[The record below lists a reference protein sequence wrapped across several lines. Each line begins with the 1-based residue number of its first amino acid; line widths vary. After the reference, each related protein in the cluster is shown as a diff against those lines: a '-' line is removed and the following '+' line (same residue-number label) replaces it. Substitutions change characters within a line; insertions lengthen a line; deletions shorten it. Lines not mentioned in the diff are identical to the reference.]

1 MTNKLLKMKK
11 NRTLFKLKIEKF
23 FKEQLWQFTLVIA
36 FVFLFAWIFNKFIE
50 ATMFCIAHIVIRKY
64 FDKQYHCGTT
74 ATCMFITLSI
84 AFFGILYTLP
94 LALSL
99 LSTIPICYLISWVG
113 YVVQDR
119 IDKIVDCRNLQNEID
134 SLLVKVTEYENLDL
148 YKMTETELRQYGASK
163 HLSEVQQDILVMR
176 VIEHLKI
183 SEICTYRNYGRT
195 TIKYHIAEIK
205 KKLNIRAI

>member
-1 MTNKLLKMKK
+1 MK
-11 NRTLFKLKIEKF
+11 TKLKIEKF

-36 FVFLFAWIFNKFIE
+36 FVFICAWLFDKYVE

-84 AFFGILYTLP
+84 AFFGIMYTFP

-119 IDKIVDCRNLQNEID
+119 IDTILENRYLQNETE
-134 SLLVKVTEYENLDL
+134 LLIERIKELENIDL
-148 YKMTETELRQYGASK
+148 YKMSDAELRQYGASK
-163 HLSEVQQDILVMR
+163 QLSEVQQDILVMR

-183 SEICTYRNYGRT
+183 SEICKYRNYGRT
-195 TIKYHIAEIK
+195 TIKYHLAEIK
-205 KKLNIRAI
+205 KKLNIGAI

>member
-1 MTNKLLKMKK
+1 MK
-11 NRTLFKLKIEKF
+11 TKLKIEKF

-36 FVFLFAWIFNKFIE
+36 FVFICAWLFDKYVE

-84 AFFGILYTLP
+84 AFFGIMYTFP

-119 IDKIVDCRNLQNEID
+119 IDTTLENRYLQNETE
-134 SLLVKVTEYENLDL
+134 LLIERIKELENIDL
-148 YKMTETELRQYGASK
+148 YKMSDAELRQYGASK

-183 SEICTYRNYGRT
+183 SEICKYRNYGRT
-195 TIKYHIAEIK
+195 TIKYHLAEIK
-205 KKLNIRAI
+205 KKLNIGAI

>member
-1 MTNKLLKMKK
+1 MKT

-23 FKEQLWQFTLVIA
+23 LKEQLWQFTVVIA
-36 FVFLFAWIFNKFIE
+36 FVFICAWLFNKYIE
-50 ATMFCIAHIVIRKY
+50 ATMFCVAHIVIRKH

-74 ATCMFITLSI
+74 ATCMFTTLSV
-84 AFFGILYTLP
+84 AFFGILYTFP

-119 IDKIVDCRNLQNEID
+119 IDTLAENKHLQIEID
-134 SLLVKVTEYENLDL
+134 NLIGKIKEYENINL

-163 HLSEVQQDILVMR
+163 LLSEVQQDILVMR

-183 SEICTYRNYGRT
+183 SEICKYRNYGRT

-205 KKLNIRAI
+205 KKLNIGAI